1 MYWYKSPLSCVL
13 LCCIVLALLAGC
25 KSGPQSQASP
35 KYFDVEGYFTAES
48 ARLAAI
54 NPMVTKTA
62 THNGVTETQ
71 KLKIANWAEEFAL
84 FKDADI
90 NKPAWTNS
98 YKVINEGGLL
108 IYRAKEDQLQV
119 HEILIKRE
127 QQKIKWILIYTRAP
141 KNILY
146 KSYTKLSYFP
156 DSLYM
161 IEMDQHV
168 KLLGVNTYK
177 ISGLIA
183 K

>member
-1 MYWYKSPLSCVL
+1 MYWYKLPLRCLLACCVVLVL
-13 LCCIVLALLAGC
+13 LPGC
-25 KSGPQSQASP
+25 KRGPQSLAAP

-98 YKVINEGGLL
+98 YKVINENGLL
-108 IYRAKEDQLQV
+108 IYRAK
-119 HEILIKRE
+119 
-127 QQKIKWILIYTRAP
+127 
-141 KNILY
+141 
-146 KSYTKLSYFP
+146 
-156 DSLYM
+156 
-161 IEMDQHV
+161 
-168 KLLGVNTYK
+168 
-177 ISGLIA
+177 
-183 K
+183 